1 MNLLK
6 EQVQADLYYAS
17 GKTDT
22 GEKIAEIT
30 LQIVNGEN
38 RNEIFATTFRR
49 ITDKSRKQTFELGS
63 VRIEH
68 GADEFSMAVYD
79 HFRAGVDNHFKKLMA
94 EVTDFLE
101 TGLDTSTWI
110 GAYGLRIF
118 SGASAEDILPPNVI
132 DKLEAS
138 VPEAVPQVTE

>member
-17 GKTDT
+17 GKTET

-49 ITDKSRKQTFELGS
+49 ITDKSRKQTFELGA

-68 GADEFSMAVYD
+68 GADEFSMAIYD
-79 HFRAGVDNHFKKLMA
+79 HFRAGVDNHFKTLMA

-110 GAYGLRIF
+110 GAYGLKIF
-118 SGASAEDILPPNVI
+118 SEQPAEIALPENVLAKLKASA
-132 DKLEAS
+132 
-138 VPEAVPQVTE
+138 PEVTE

>member
-6 EQVQADLYYAS
+6 EQAQADLYYAS
-17 GKTDT
+17 SKTEAGD
-22 GEKIAEIT
+22 KVAEIT

-49 ITDKSRKQTFELGS
+49 ITDKSRKQSFELGA
-63 VRIEH
+63 VRIEQ
-68 GADEFSMAVYD
+68 GGDEFSMAVYD
-79 HFRAGVDNHFKKLMA
+79 HFRVGVDNHFKTLMS

-110 GAYGLRIF
+110 GAYGLKVF
-118 SGASAEDILPPNVI
+118 SEQPAAIVLPESVLG
-132 DKLEAS
+132 KLEAS
-138 VPEAVPQVTE
+138 LPEVTE